1 MRDSLPLPDEDEEY
15 QMYLDSCE
23 QLLDRGYY
31 KYEISNFAHKGYESK
46 HNMKYWQGDSY
57 IGFGVSAHSYFEG
70 ERYARSRDMKGYLD
84 GIDITSERKKISL
97 EEKKTELVMLG
108 MRLSRGIVYEEYEKK
123 VGEDFLSVYRDRLE
137 KYARDGYVVIGER
150 STAFTD
156 KGFLVSNYI
165 LSDILDFR
173 E

>member
-1 MRDSLPLPDEDEEY
+1 
-15 QMYLDSCE
+15 
-23 QLLDRGYY
+23 
-31 KYEISNFAHKGYESK
+31 
-46 HNMKYWQGDSY
+46 
-57 IGFGVSAHSYFEG
+57 
-70 ERYARSRDMKGYLD
+70 MKGYLD
-84 GIDITSERKKISL
+84 GKDITSERKKISL

-137 KYARDGYVVIGER
+137 KYARDGYVVIGEG

-165 LSDILDFR
+165 LSDILDF
-173 E
+173 EE